1 MDGKLPLH
9 PLISLEGVVDVLVT
23 CINNKPIVNSHS
35 VTNTNILTITAKNTL
50 SVDYTLDPYRG

>member
-9 PLISLEGVVDVLVT
+9 PPISLEGVVDVLVT
-23 CINNKPIVNSHS
+23 CINNKPIINSYS
-35 VTNTNILTITAKNTL
+35 VVDTNILTITAKNTP